1 MPFSVREGMNN
12 IYKVIDGYS
21 FLPFFLSFFFLYS
34 VSLSLSLSLSP
45 SLFCTAL
52 LVILDSI
59 THMSAVSAI
68 INIIKI

>member
-34 VSLSLSLSLSP
+34 VSLSLSLSP